1 MLHLKTERNNE
12 MANKFASRRNIDFM
26 LHEVFQAEELTQYDL
41 FRDHSRETFDMM
53 IDTLWKMADEFMYPL
68 FQEMDL
74 YPPQYIDGTAKVHPS
89 LPEFM
94 KQCGQGGWINAA
106 WSYERGGQ
114 QVPSLVNEVFSYL
127 MGAAN
132 SSMAIYISL
141 TTGAANLILNFGSR
155 EQKDLYLK
163 KMTAGVWQG
172 TMALTE
178 PDAGSSLADIR
189 TSAEDTGL
197 GHYLIQGKKIF
208 ISAGDTTATSNTIN
222 LLLAKIKGAPA
233 GVKGISLFIVPKYR
247 FSKSGELEYNDLS
260 CTGIEHKMGAKGEPA
275 CQLSMGDQNDCFGY
289 LVGEPNMGLSY
300 MFQMMNEARI
310 GTGII
315 AAAKATASYYAC
327 LEYTK
332 QRLQGRKPGQKD
344 PASKQIPIIEHADIR
359 RLLLFQLSVTEGGL
373 SLALQLSKYL
383 DLARVGIEREK
394 HELLVDFLV
403 PIVKTFSSEYGIL
416 STSAAMQCL
425 GGYGFCRDFPI
436 EQYYRDI
443 RIDAILEG
451 STGIQGIDLL
461 GRKVTMKNGRAY
473 KLFIGEV
480 KETVMKAGMIPE
492 ISQQADELARGL
504 GIMDDVT
511 AYLLEVAGRR
521 GAEEF
526 LADATLYL
534 EMVGLVAIGWQWL
547 LQGIAAHS
555 ALQGATFDG
564 DKNFYERKLHTLR
577 YFMTYEFAKVDGLAR
592 TLKTSRGLTA
602 SMNTSV
608 FGEE

>member
-1 MLHLKTERNNE
+1 
-12 MANKFASRRNIDFM
+12 MAEKFASRRNIDFM
-26 LHEVFQAEELTQYDL
+26 LYEVFKAEELTQYDL
-41 FRDHSRETFDMM
+41 YRDHSRETFDMM

-89 LPEFM
+89 MPEFM

-106 WSYERGGQ
+106 WPYDRGGQ
-114 QVPSLVNEVFSYL
+114 QVPNLVNEVFSYL

-141 TTGAANLILNFGSR
+141 TTGAANLILNFGSL

-189 TSAEDTGL
+189 TSAENTGL
-197 GHYLIQGKKIF
+197 GYYLIRGKKIF
-208 ISAGDTTATSNTIN
+208 ISAGDTTATDNTVH

-247 FSKSGELEYNDLS
+247 FSNSGALDYNDLS
-260 CTGIEHKMGAKGEPA
+260 CDGIEHKMGAKGEPA
-275 CQLSMGDQNDCFGY
+275 CQLSMGDNNDCFGY

-332 QRLQGRKPGQKD
+332 QRVQGRKPGQKD
-344 PASKQIPIIEHADIR
+344 PASPQIPLIEHADIR

-373 SLALQLSKYL
+373 SLALQLSKYI
-383 DLARVGIEREK
+383 DLAKMGIEREK

-403 PIVKTFSSEYGIL
+403 PIVKTFPAEYGIL

-436 EQYYRDI
+436 EQYCRDI

-461 GRKVTMKNGRAY
+461 GRKVTMKNGQAY
-473 KLFIGEV
+473 KLFISEV
-480 KETVMKAGMIPE
+480 KTTVMKARMIPE
-492 ISQQADELARGL
+492 ISQQADELSRGL
-504 GIMDDVT
+504 ELMNDVT
-511 AYLLEVAGRR
+511 TYLLGLAGQDKV
-521 GAEEF
+521 EEF

-534 EMVGLVAIGWQWL
+534 ELVGILAIGWQWL
-547 LQGIAAHS
+547 IQGLAAHKELQGRVS
-555 ALQGATFDG
+555 EG
-564 DKNFYERKLHTLR
+564 DENFYRGKLLTLK
-577 YFMTYEFAKVDGLAR
+577 YFTTYEVAKVDGLVRA
-592 TLKTSRGLTA
+592 LKNSQGLTTCMDA
-602 SMNTSV
+602 GL
-608 FGEE
+608 FEEN

>member
-1 MLHLKTERNNE
+1 
-12 MANKFASRRNIDFM
+12 MAEKFASRRNIDFM
-26 LHEVFQAEELTQYDL
+26 LHEVLKAEELTQYDL

-53 IDTLWKMADEFMYPL
+53 IDTLWKMADESMFPL
-68 FQEMDL
+68 FQEMDIN
-74 YPPQYIDGTAKVHPS
+74 PPQYSDGTARVHPFM
-89 LPEFM
+89 PEFM

-106 WSYERGGQ
+106 WPYDRGGQ
-114 QVPSLVNEVFSYL
+114 QVPNLVNEVFSYV

-132 SSMAIYISL
+132 SSMAIFLSL
-141 TTGAANLILNFGSR
+141 TTGAANLILNFGTAA
-155 EQKDLYLK
+155 QKDLYLP
-163 KMTAGVWQG
+163 KMTAGIWQG

-178 PDAGSSLADIR
+178 PDAGSSLADIT
-189 TSAEDTGL
+189 TSAEDSGL

-208 ISAGDTTATSNTIN
+208 ISAGDTTATENTIH

-233 GVKGISLFIVPKYR
+233 GVKGISLFIVPKFR
-247 FSKSGELEYNDLS
+247 FSESGSLECNDLT

-275 CQLSMGDQNDCFGY
+275 CQISMGDQNDCFGY
-289 LVGEPNMGLSY
+289 LVGKPNMGLSY

-359 RLLLFQLSVTEGGL
+359 RLLLFQLSVTEGGM

-383 DLARVGIEREK
+383 DLARAGIEREK

-403 PIVKTFSSEYGIL
+403 PIVKTFPSEYGIL

-425 GGYGFCRDFPI
+425 GGYGFCRDFPV
-436 EQYYRDI
+436 EQYFRDI

-461 GRKVTMKNGRAY
+461 GRKVTMKKGQAY
-473 KLFIGEV
+473 KLFIAEV
-480 KETVMKAGMIPE
+480 KETVAKAKMISE
-492 ISQQADELARGL
+492 ISSGADELARGL
-504 GIMDDVT
+504 GIMEDVT
-511 AYLLEVAGRR
+511 AYLLEVSERH

-526 LADATLYL
+526 LADASLYL
-534 EMVGLVAIGWQWL
+534 EMAGIVAIGWQWL
-547 LQGIAAHS
+547 LQGIAAQNALPS
-555 ALQGATFDG
+555 AAFDS
-564 DKNFYERKLHTLR
+564 DKNFYDRKLQTLR
-577 YFMTYEFAKVDGLAR
+577 YFMTYELAKVDGLAR
-592 TLKTSRGLTA
+592 TLKNSHGLTA
-602 SMNTSV
+602 NMNTSI
-608 FGEE
+608 FGED